1 MSKSFE
7 PYSMIIGVKYYLTE
21 PCYDDYNEGLKPE
34 TNLVEVI
41 SKDKTG
47 IMLKN
52 IKYDYTYKR
61 TYQHLLTCKI
71 TQY

>member
-1 MSKSFE
+1 MQE
-7 PYSMIIGVKYYLTE
+7 
-21 PCYDDYNEGLKPE
+21 CNQGLKPE